1 MRDLSPSLLFDI
13 IAADRSP
20 RTNEEAKSMSKVKLA
35 VIGGS
40 GVYDMEAL
48 TDVEERQITTPFGD
62 PSDHIV
68 VGTLSGKRIAFL
80 PRHGRGHRLTPTEVP
95 YRANI
100 WALKSLGVER
110 IISISACGSMKETY
124 APRHIVIP
132 DQIYDNTK
140 KRDYSFFGDGL
151 VAHIGIAEPFCP
163 HLRQVLFDAVKRA
176 GGTVHMGGTFI
187 TIEGPRFSTRG
198 ESNIYRSWGVDI
210 IGMTAVPEA
219 QLARE
224 AEICYATMAHVTD
237 YDVWHETE
245 EPVSVEALLAT
256 LAANTELA
264 QNALR
269 GVIAKLAATERDCEC
284 GSTLAAALITQR
296 DLIPAETK
304 EKLAPL
310 VGKYL
315 DSTLSIRESLKNT
328 KGKGKTGGE

>member
-1 MRDLSPSLLFDI
+1 MVESFSR
-13 IAADRSP
+13 
-20 RTNEEAKSMSKVKLA
+20 EERMSEVKLA

-40 GVYDMEAL
+40 GVYDMEGL
-48 TDVEERQITTPFGD
+48 TGVEERRVATPFGD
-62 PSDHIV
+62 PSDTLVI
-68 VGTLSGKRIAFL
+68 GTLAGTRIAFV

-100 WALKSLGVER
+100 WALKSLGIER

-140 KRDYSFFGDGL
+140 KRNLSFFGDGL
-151 VAHIGIAEPFCP
+151 VAHISFAEPFCP
-163 HLRQVLFDAVKRA
+163 QLRQVLHQAVQEA
-176 GGTVHMGGTFI
+176 GGTVHMGGTFV
-187 TIEGPRFSTRG
+187 TIEGPRFSTRA
-198 ESNIYRSWGVDI
+198 ESRIYRSWGVDI

-245 EPVSVEALLAT
+245 EAVNVQMLIDN
-256 LAANTELA
+256 LAANA
-264 QNALR
+264 ALTKR
-269 GVIAKLAATERDCEC
+269 AISKLVPLLTDDRPCDC
-284 GSTLAAALITQR
+284 GQTLATALITRR
-296 DLIPAETK
+296 DRIPPAK
-304 EKLAPL
+304 IDQLRPI

-315 DSTLSIRESLKNT
+315 
-328 KGKGKTGGE
+328 G